1 MILEPDSI
9 EMLTD
14 EERADASL
22 VKNRKDYQ
30 TSDVSVYFGSSKK
43 ELEEVCIT
51 CKKKDMCIQ
60 YLDTKYKEK
69 MLRREAYNP
78 QVNITQE
85 EREKISNNVF
95 IIVKCNYKEE

>member
-9 EMLTD
+9 ETLTD
-14 EERADASL
+14 EEREDASL

-51 CKKKDMCIQ
+51 CKKKDTCIQ
-60 YLDTKYKEK
+60 YIDTKYKEQ
-69 MLRREAYNP
+69 MLRGEAYNP
-78 QVNITQE
+78 QINITQE

-95 IIVKCNYKEE
+95 IIIKCNHKEE